1 MVDQKIIT
9 LLTLAKTGNYTKAA
23 DILCITQP
31 AVSHQIRLLEA
42 QYGIKIF
49 TKGRKG
55 LKTTPEG
62 DILLEYARKAVSLS
76 ERVKQAIEDSRNCIQ
91 RFTVGVTP
99 TLGESIVSQIF
110 APYCR
115 EHPEA
120 HIAIVTHNLKKIGN
134 MLKLDELDWAIVDG
148 TIPGDEY
155 ASVLLDTDYLCLVV
169 SPMHRFAKM
178 KTVSLSELKKEK
190 LIMRSPNTGTRTLFE
205 NHLLSRS
212 EDIRNFNIIIEIDN
226 ITTIKELVSSNLGVS
241 IIAHSACKAEEASGT
256 LVVVPIQ
263 NLTMIREI
271 NCIFR
276 KDSRHMEI
284 LEDIDKIYT
293 NSDNM

>member
-1 MVDQKIIT
+1 MIDQKIIT

-31 AVSHQIRLLEA
+31 AVSHQIRLLEE

-55 LKTTPEG
+55 LKSTAEG
-62 DILLEYARKAVSLS
+62 EILLEYARKALSLS
-76 ERVKQAIEDSRNCIQ
+76 ERVKQAIEDSRNSIQ

-99 TLGESIVSQIF
+99 TLGETIVSQIF

-120 HIAIVTHNLKKIGN
+120 HIAIVTHSLKKISN
-134 MLKLDELDWAIVDG
+134 MLKSDEIDWAIIDG
-148 TIPGDEY
+148 NIPGDDY
-155 ASVLLDTDYLCLVV
+155 TSVLLDTDYLCLVV
-169 SPMHRFAKM
+169 SPRHRFAGM

-205 NHLLSRS
+205 NHLSSHS
-212 EDIRNFNIIIEIDN
+212 ESIRNFNIIIEIDN

-241 IIAHSACKAEEASGT
+241 IIAHSACKTEEASGT
-256 LVVVPIQ
+256 LVVVPIR
-263 NLTMIREI
+263 NLTMLREI
-271 NCIFR
+271 NCIFK
-276 KDSRHMEI
+276 KDSGHTEI
-284 LEDIDKIYT
+284 LEEIGRIYT
-293 NSDNM
+293 NPESL